1 MPLEAGE
8 LNGEVLLGAH
18 CEAADSSK
26 SARPRKA
33 ETRNRGVTKPC
44 RNSSWG
50 GGGVRGGGEDAMED
64 GVELGTQVH
73 LLPCCVR
80 SCHIILHSLAHA
92 VSSIL
97 GISLPAL
104 YSNGRQGK
112 QRRRRKRRFRGS
124 APL

>member
-80 SCHIILHSLAHA
+80 SCHIILHSLVHA
-92 VSSIL
+92 ISSIL

-104 YSNGRQGK
+104 YSTGR
-112 QRRRRKRRFRGS
+112 
-124 APL
+124 